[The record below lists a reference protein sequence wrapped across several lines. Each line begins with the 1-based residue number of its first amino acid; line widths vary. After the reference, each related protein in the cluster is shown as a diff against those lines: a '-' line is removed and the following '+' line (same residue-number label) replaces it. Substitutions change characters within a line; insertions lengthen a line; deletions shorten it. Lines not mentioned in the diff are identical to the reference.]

1 MKEDAQATEY
11 VPVEEATR
19 LLGVKRAT
27 LYAYV
32 SRGVLRSY
40 RQAVG
45 RQRLYKRSEI
55 DALLQLRVD
64 GDRVTLEADNE
75 DDTTLREV
83 NLPGAETWVG
93 DH

>member
-1 MKEDAQATEY
+1 MQTIDGEEY
-11 VPVEEATR
+11 LDVAEATAR
-19 LLGVKRAT
+19 LKVKRAT

-40 RQAVG
+40 RQGVG

-55 DALLQLRVD
+55 EALLAVRPSAQESQGRDEGLPY
-64 GDRVTLEADNE
+64 ADSW
-75 DDTTLREV
+75 
-83 NLPGAETWVG
+83 AG

>member
-1 MKEDAQATEY
+1 MEDNAEPAEY
-11 VPVEEATR
+11 VTVEEATR

-45 RQRLYKRSEI
+45 RQRLYQRSEI
-55 DALLQLRVD
+55 EKLLQLRVD
-64 GDRVTLEADNE
+64 GDRGVVEPD
-75 DDTTLREV
+75 DDTTVREV